1 MTRAFYLTSGAET
14 TYVLFDGPP
23 ESTDDPR
30 VSDAAAPT
38 ASDTAPIGAPPSASD
53 TAIPTPTI
61 PRRSGPAVGVLLCPL
76 FGNDDLCAYRARRA
90 WAKTLATAGHPT
102 LRIDLPSTGDSSGG
116 PHDLGRVDAW
126 TDALVTAAGWLRG
139 AGGCS
144 RVTAIGIGLGG
155 LLAYRAAALGAPID
169 DLVLW
174 SVPARGRAFVRE
186 LRVLSQMETSRKRE
200 HGREMDGEENA
211 RPLSERAPASAGE
224 SGQPLSEEAL
234 CSGGFVMSAETVAA
248 LEALDLTKFALPGA
262 AARRVLMLERD
273 GLEIDKRLRAALEES
288 GAQVSTAPGPGYGAM
303 IAPPQQSRSP
313 TEVFASVGAW
323 LAGGPTESAIA
334 APATA
339 PTVSKALDLELDGTH
354 VREVPLRIP
363 HRDGQLVGVL
373 TEPDG
378 TAQFC
383 AILLNAGALRHIGPN
398 RMWVETARR
407 WAAQGVSTLRIDL
420 AGIGDAD
427 GDADALARNAGFYIS
442 DYIDQTQ
449 DVLAALAARDLSE
462 RFVLTGLCS
471 GAYWA
476 FHTALQD
483 ERVRGAFLVNP
494 RVLFWDW
501 SIAGVREARDARK
514 ALSMRTWRKLLR
526 GQITRENIRTIAW
539 AVGVVLASLPRRSLV
554 SIRNHLAHNDELDRA
569 LERFDSTG
577 AEILSV
583 FTAEE
588 PVLEELERGGGLQR
602 MRGHPNVRVEL
613 ITGLPAA
620 HTLEPLP
627 LQRAVNA
634 LLDDALVRLLEKG
647 RNGGASASA
656 AECERTEESAGQ

>member
-1 MTRAFYLTSGAET
+1 MSSPATRTFYLTSGAET
-14 TYVLFDGPP
+14 TYALFDDLP
-23 ESTDDPR
+23 ESADDSR
-30 VSDAAAPT
+30 VPGTSRPT
-38 ASDTAPIGAPPSASD
+38 AASEAATIGA
-53 TAIPTPTI
+53 AIPAPRIPT
-61 PRRSGPAVGVLLCPL
+61 VGVLLCPL

-90 WAKTLATAGHPT
+90 WAKTLAVAGHPT
-102 LRIDLPSTGDSSGG
+102 LRIDLPGTGDSSGG
-116 PHDLGRVDAW
+116 PHDPGRVDAW
-126 TDALVTAAGWLRG
+126 TDSLAAAAAWLRSE
-139 AGGCS
+139 GGCS
-144 RVTAIGIGLGG
+144 RVTAIGVGLGG
-155 LLAYRAAALGAPID
+155 LLSYRAAAIGAAID

-186 LRVLSQMETSRKRE
+186 LRVLSHMETSRERE
-200 HGREMDGEENA
+200 TDGAENA
-211 RPLSERAPASAGE
+211 QSSPEG
-224 SGQPLSEEAL
+224 AL
-234 CSGGFVMSAETVAA
+234 ASGGFVMSAETVAA
-248 LEALDLTKFALPGA
+248 LEALDLTKLALPDA

-273 GLEIDKRLRAALEES
+273 GLEVDRRLRAALEES
-288 GAQVSTAPGPGYGAM
+288 GAEVSTASGPGYGAM

-313 TEVFASVGAW
+313 TEVFASVGEW
-323 LAGGPTESAIA
+323 LADSPTESSMPAPAIA
-334 APATA
+334 
-339 PTVSKALDLELDGTH
+339 PTITPALDLRLDGTH
-354 VREVPLRIP
+354 IREVPLTIP

-373 TEPDG
+373 TESDGDG

-427 GDADALARNAGFYIS
+427 GDADALARNAGFYIP

-449 DVLAALAARDLSE
+449 DVLAALVARDLPE

-483 ERVRGAFLVNP
+483 ERVRGTFLVNP

-514 ALSMRTWRKLLR
+514 ALSMRTWRKLLH

-539 AVGVVLASLPRRSLV
+539 AVGVVLASLPRRSLA
-554 SIRNHLAHNDELDRA
+554 SIRNRRAHKDELERA

-577 AEILSV
+577 AEVLSV

-588 PVLEELERGGGLQR
+588 PVLEELERGDGLQR
-602 MRGHPNVRVEL
+602 MRAHPNVRVEL
-613 ITGLPAA
+613 IAGLPAA

-627 LQRAVNA
+627 LQRTVNT
-634 LLDDALVRLLEKG
+634 LLDDALVRMLG
-647 RNGGASASA
+647 RVPRPSASVAGHEPGASIG
-656 AECERTEESAGQ
+656 R

>member
-1 MTRAFYLTSGAET
+1 VSESVTRAFYLTSGAEA
-14 TYVLFDGPP
+14 TYTLFDDPP
-23 ESTDDPR
+23 ESTDDTLIP
-30 VSDAAAPT
+30 SAARTT
-38 ASDTAPIGAPPSASD
+38 ASETATISA
-53 TAIPTPTI
+53 AIPAPRIPT
-61 PRRSGPAVGVLLCPL
+61 VGVLLCPL
-76 FGNDDLCAYRARRA
+76 FGNDDLCAYRARRT
-90 WAKTLATAGHPT
+90 WAKTLAVAGHPT
-102 LRIDLPSTGDSSGG
+102 LRIDLPGTGNSSGG
-116 PHDLGRVDAW
+116 PYDLGRVDAW
-126 TDALVTAAGWLRG
+126 TDALATAAGWLRG

-155 LLAYRAAALGAPID
+155 LLSYRAAASGAPID

-186 LRVLSQMETSRKRE
+186 LRVLSQMETSRERE
-200 HGREMDGEENA
+200 HETDGAENA
-211 RPLSERAPASAGE
+211 QSLSKGAPTSSE
-224 SGQPLSEEAL
+224 QRGQPLPEGAL
-234 CSGGFVMSAETVAA
+234 TSGGFAMSAETVAA
-248 LEALDLTKFALPGA
+248 LEALDLTKLALPGA
-262 AARRVLMLERD
+262 AAHRVLMLERD
-273 GLEIDKRLRAALEES
+273 GLDVDRRLHAALEES
-288 GAQVSTAPGPGYGAM
+288 GVQVSTAPGPGYGAM
-303 IAPPQQSRSP
+303 IAPPQQSRP
-313 TEVFASVGAW
+313 PAEVFAAVSAW
-323 LAGGPTESAIA
+323 LASGPTESAIA

-354 VREVPLRIP
+354 VREVPLTIP

-373 TEPDG
+373 AEPDG

-442 DYIDQTQ
+442 DYIDQTN
-449 DVLAALAARDLSE
+449 DVLAALVARDLPE

-476 FHTALQD
+476 FHIALQD

-501 SIAGVREARDARK
+501 SIAGVREARDMRK
-514 ALSMRTWRKLLR
+514 VLSMRTWRKLLR
-526 GQITRENIRTIAW
+526 GQITGENIRTIAW

-554 SIRNHLAHNDELDRA
+554 SIRNRRAHRDELDRA

-602 MRGHPNVRVEL
+602 MRAHRNVRVEL
-613 ITGLPAA
+613 IADLPAA

-627 LQRAVNA
+627 LQRAVNT
-634 LLDDALVRLLEKG
+634 LLDDALVRVLEDA
-647 RNGGASASA
+647 RNGGVSA
-656 AECERTEESAGQ
+656 AERELDLR